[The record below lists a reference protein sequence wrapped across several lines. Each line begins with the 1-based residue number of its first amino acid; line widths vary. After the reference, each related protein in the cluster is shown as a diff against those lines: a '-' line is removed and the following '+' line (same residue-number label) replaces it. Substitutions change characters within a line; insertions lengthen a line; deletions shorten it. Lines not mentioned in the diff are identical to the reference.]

1 MLDNTQVCMYIEHVV
16 GGAIA
21 SRTRNRPPALANG
34 DDLTSVFTTDQ
45 QKEGR
50 RNYGEGT
57 MCANNVL
64 NIRPNNKTFFSFSI
78 PTVRVLIYCC
88 FSHEIC

>member
-1 MLDNTQVCMYIEHVV
+1 MKHVV
-16 GGAIA
+16 GAIA
-21 SRTRNRPPALANG
+21 SRARNRAPALANG
-34 DDLTSVFTTDQ
+34 DDLTSVFTTD

-64 NIRPNNKTFFSFSI
+64 NIRPNKT
-78 PTVRVLIYCC
+78 LLLLYCYV
-88 FSHEIC
+88 SHEIC

>member
-1 MLDNTQVCMYIEHVV
+1 MYVVWGRNIEHVV
-16 GGAIA
+16 GAIA
-21 SRTRNRPPALANG
+21 SRTSNRAPALANG
-34 DDLTSVFTTDQ
+34 DDLTSVFTTD

-64 NIRPNNKTFFSFSI
+64 NIRPNKT
-78 PTVRVLIYCC
+78 TLLLLLLL
-88 FSHEIC
+88 